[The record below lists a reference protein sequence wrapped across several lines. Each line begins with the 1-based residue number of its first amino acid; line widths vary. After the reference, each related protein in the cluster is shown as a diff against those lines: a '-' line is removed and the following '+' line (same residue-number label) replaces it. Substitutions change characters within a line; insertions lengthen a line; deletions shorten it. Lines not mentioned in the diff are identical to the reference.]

1 MSYFN
6 SMLMKSTSIEYNER
20 KTNWKVGNTYDKYS
34 KNLKQLRKTKD
45 IFRNVFT
52 WKIRKE
58 RKKEITK

>member
-20 KTNWKVGNTYDKYS
+20 KTNWKAGNTYDKYS